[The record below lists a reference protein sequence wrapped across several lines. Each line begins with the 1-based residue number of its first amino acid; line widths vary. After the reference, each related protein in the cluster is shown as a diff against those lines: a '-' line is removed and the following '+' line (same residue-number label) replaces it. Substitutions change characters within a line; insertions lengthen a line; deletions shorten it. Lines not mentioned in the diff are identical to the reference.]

1 MSGPGTI
8 VVASPATVELAPSE
22 LDPAT
27 VVSGSPRTFEG
38 EIATAQLPGGGTLAT
53 GVWRCTEGTVTD
65 VEADET
71 FVVLSGR
78 ATIDHDGAS
87 HEVGPGDVCVLP
99 AGAETRWT
107 VHETITK
114 VFVIVEEE

>member
-1 MSGPGTI
+1 MSTPI
-8 VVASPATVELAPSE
+8 VVAASGDVGLTESE

-27 VVSGSPRTFEG
+27 VLSGSPRTFEV
-38 EIATAQLPGGGTLAT
+38 EIAAVPLPGGAELAT

-65 VEADET
+65 VEVDET

-78 ATIDHDGAS
+78 ATIEHAGTS

-107 VHETITK
+107 IHETLTK
-114 VFVIVEEE
+114 VFVIHEAG

>member
-1 MSGPGTI
+1 VSGPI
-8 VVASPATVELAPSE
+8 VVARPGAVELAESD
-22 LDPAT
+22 LDPESIVA
-27 VVSGSPRTFEG
+27 GSPRTYEG
-38 EIATAQLPGGGTLAT
+38 EIVTAPLPGGAALAT

-78 ATIDHDGAS
+78 ATIEHRGS
-87 HEVGPGDVCVLP
+87 THEVGPGDVCVLP

-107 VHETITK
+107 VHEALTK
-114 VFVIVEEE
+114 VYVIHEPG

>member
-1 MSGPGTI
+1 MTPI
-8 VVASPATVELAPSE
+8 VVIEPDTVELTESK

-27 VVSGSPRTFEG
+27 IISGSPRTFEG
-38 EIATAQLPGGGTLAT
+38 EIATAPLPGGAALAT
-53 GVWRCTEGTVTD
+53 GVWRCSAGTVTD

-78 ATIDHDGAS
+78 ATIEHAGES

-99 AGAETRWT
+99 AGAETTWT
-107 VHETITK
+107 IHEDLTK
-114 VFVIVEEE
+114 VFVVVDT

>member
-1 MSGPGTI
+1 MTPI
-8 VVASPATVELAPSE
+8 VVIEPDTVELTESE

-27 VVSGSPRTFEG
+27 IISGSPRTFEG
-38 EIATAQLPGGGTLAT
+38 EIATAPLPGGAALAT
-53 GVWRCTEGTVTD
+53 GVWRCSTGTVTD

-78 ATIDHDGAS
+78 ATIEHAGES

-99 AGAETRWT
+99 AGAETTWT
-107 VHETITK
+107 IHEDLTK
-114 VFVIVEEE
+114 VFVVVDT